1 MQSIKICNYLTL
13 IVISVFSISAN
24 SQSSKKD
31 KIYDCVQIGEFIPSR
46 GGFEK
51 LDTKV
56 GDRLF
61 LTYIKGDGKFTI
73 SMSGPNMAPI
83 PMNLGLVDFG
93 KNTTTVQG
101 QAQTILRTYNLA
113 EPIRVRI
120 IDNVYAGDRRLIVV
134 DVGTEKYIGKFKEY
148 SYRFSCFDE

>member
-1 MQSIKICNYLTL
+1 MQSRKIYNYLIL
-13 IVISVFSISAN
+13 IVFGIFSISGNA
-24 SQSSKKD
+24 QSSKKE

-51 LDTKV
+51 LESKV

-61 LTYIKGDGKFTI
+61 LTYIKGDGNFTI

-93 KNTTTVQG
+93 KNTTNVQG
-101 QAQTILRTYNLA
+101 
-113 EPIRVRI
+113 
-120 IDNVYAGDRRLIVV
+120 
-134 DVGTEKYIGKFKEY
+134 
-148 SYRFSCFDE
+148 

>member
-1 MQSIKICNYLTL
+1 MQSIKFFNYLIL
-13 IVISVFSISAN
+13 IAISAFTISAN

-51 LDTKV
+51 LDTKA

-61 LTYIKGDGKFTI
+61 LTYIKGDSSFTI

-93 KNTTTVQG
+93 KNTTSVQG
-101 QAQTILRTYNLA
+101 QAQTILRTYNLS